1 VKLKD
6 DTFPQLLLLVEF
18 AHNAADRIYKTIVR
32 SNDGEKILKP
42 MLRPYDT
49 IGSTQYVDF
58 DTIRPVYRTDQS
70 KCHISHVVAD
80 TDSWEQKMAA
90 ALEDMDEVISYVKN
104 QNLGFTIPYTM
115 NGQERSYYPD
125 FLVRIDDGRGPNDL
139 LNLII
144 EVTGEQK
151 KDKPAKTSTTR
162 TLWIPAINNHGGF
175 GRWAFLEITDPWN
188 AKNIIRA
195 GIPSSVAG
203 R

>member
-6 DTFPQLLLLVEF
+6 DTFHQLLLLVEF
-18 AHNAADRIYKTIVR
+18 AHGAADRIYKTIVR

-49 IGSTQYVDF
+49 IGSTRYVDF
-58 DTIRPVYRTDQS
+58 DTIRPVYRTEQS

-80 TDSWEQKMAA
+80 TGSWEQKMAA

-104 QNLGFTIPYTM
+104 QNLGFAIPYTM
-115 NGQERSYYPD
+115 NGQELNYYPD
-125 FLVRIDDGRGPNDL
+125 FLVRVDDGRGRNDL

-151 KDKPAKTSTTR
+151 KDKPVKTSTAR
-162 TLWIPAINNHGGF
+162 TLWIPAINNRGGF
-175 GRWAFLEITDPWN
+175 GRWAFMEITDPWN
-188 AKNIIRA
+188 AKNLIRA

-203 R
+203 